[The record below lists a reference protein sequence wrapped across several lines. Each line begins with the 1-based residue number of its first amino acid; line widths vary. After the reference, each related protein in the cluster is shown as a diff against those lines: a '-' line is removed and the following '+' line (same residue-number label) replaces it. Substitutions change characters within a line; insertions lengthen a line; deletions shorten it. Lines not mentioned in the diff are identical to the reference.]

1 MENIG
6 TKNNQRIWAIKI
18 VINWL
23 LDLLFPKFCV
33 ICGEYGDFLCEKC
46 LGKLPQEAKYISS
59 RVLYKKKRAPKIF
72 ANHIQGVWYFW
83 NYRDARVKKV
93 IHSYKFGLLKS
104 LADQMATLVGQ
115 FLKQA
120 KKMTG
125 AEAVLIPPDKGRKRM
140 RGFDHIAEMVEE
152 KLVSPSVRIF
162 RVKKTFPQVAMQT
175 KNERWKNL
183 KDVFSAEVSGKI
195 SPQAPIIL
203 IDDIFTSGATATY
216 VAKALARLGYKK
228 IFLLV
233 LAMQEF

>member
-1 MENIG
+1 
-6 TKNNQRIWAIKI
+6 
-18 VINWL
+18 
-23 LDLLFPKFCV
+23 
-33 ICGEYGDFLCEKC
+33 
-46 LGKLPQEAKYISS
+46 
-59 RVLYKKKRAPKIF
+59 
-72 ANHIQGVWYFW
+72 
-83 NYRDARVKKV
+83 
-93 IHSYKFGLLKS
+93 
-104 LADQMATLVGQ
+104 
-115 FLKQA
+115 
-120 KKMTG
+120 
-125 AEAVLIPPDKGRKRM
+125 
-140 RGFDHIAEMVEE
+140 MVEE

-216 VAKALARLGYKK
+216 VAKALSRLGYKK